1 MAHPSNPA
9 RNAAFAKRLKALM
22 DKQGLTASDL
32 AAKMWGRVPNA
43 KGYMVAKGKDRISE
57 WLNEQSFPVDDNLAL
72 LAKTLGVAVTDI
84 APDAELHAVQS
95 PPAASLVV
103 YPDGQ
108 AMVDIHRMYPLEV
121 ALAIMKLAGT
131 TKP

>member
-1 MAHPSNPA
+1 MPHPSNPA
-9 RNAAFAKRLKALM
+9 RNAAFAKRLRALM

-32 AAKMWGRVPNA
+32 AAKMWGRSRNS
-43 KGYMVAKGKDRISE
+43 KGANVANGRHLISV
-57 WLNEQSFPVDDNLAL
+57 WLNEQNFPNDDNLAL
-72 LAKTLGVAVTDI
+72 LAKTLGVAVTDL
-84 APDAELHAVQS
+84 ASDAELHAVQS

-103 YPDGQ
+103 YPDGR

-131 TKP
+131 PKP